1 MGERLYRAQILLE
14 PEQHQKLVRIA
25 GQQHRSLSDIIREIV
40 QTELDRREKDETERR
55 HQLLEGIERVRLT
68 REEIL
73 ARRGGEPLG
82 LNVADM
88 VRQMREERDEEVFAA
103 AFPPRP

>member
-14 PEQHQKLVRIA
+14 PEQHRKLVRIA
-25 GQQHRSLSDIIREIV
+25 GQQHRSLSEIIREIV
-40 QTELDRREKDETERR
+40 QAELDRREKDETDRR
-55 HQLLEGIERVRLT
+55 HQLLQGIERVRLT

-73 ARRGGEPLG
+73 ARRAGEPLQV
-82 LNVADM
+82 NVADM
-88 VRQMREERDEEVFAA
+88 VRQMRDERDEEVSAA

>member
-73 ARRGGEPLG
+73 ARRGGEPLNV
-82 LNVADM
+82 NVADM
-88 VRQMREERDEEVFAA
+88 VRQMRDERDEEVFAA